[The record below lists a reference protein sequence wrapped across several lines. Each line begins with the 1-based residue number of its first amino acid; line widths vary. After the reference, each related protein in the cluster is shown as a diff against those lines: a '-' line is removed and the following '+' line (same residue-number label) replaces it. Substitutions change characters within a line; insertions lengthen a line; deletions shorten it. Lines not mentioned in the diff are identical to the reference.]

1 MTNIKFNCVH
11 CKQPLQANLEH
22 SGKTIQ
28 CPRCKGALRIPA
40 MTATTA
46 PVYQAQNQ
54 MLKTS
59 AGAIWSFVLSL
70 LSFLCFGP
78 LTGIPAIICGHVA
91 HSNIKK
97 SQGTLTGDGLAIAG
111 LVIGYLASIGWTF
124 IIALGFLGAVIETG
138 STL

>member
-1 MTNIKFNCVH
+1 MTSIKFNCVH

-40 MTATTA
+40 MTSTTA
-46 PVYQAQNQ
+46 PVYQPQNQ
-54 MLKTS
+54 ISRTS

-70 LSFLCFGP
+70 FSFICLGP

-91 HSNIKK
+91 HSNIKR
-97 SQGTLTGDGLAIAG
+97 SQGTL
-111 LVIGYLASIGWTF
+111 
-124 IIALGFLGAVIETG
+124 ALFVPLKNVFFSFTILSNER
-138 STL
+138 

>member
-1 MTNIKFNCVH
+1 MTSIKFNCVH

-40 MTATTA
+40 MTSTTA
-46 PVYQAQNQ
+46 PVYQPQNQ
-54 MLKTS
+54 ISRTS
-59 AGAIWSFVLSL
+59 VGAIWSFVLSL
-70 LSFLCFGP
+70 FSFICLGP

-91 HSNIKK
+91 HSNIKR

-111 LVIGYLASIGWTF
+111 LVIGYLASIGWIF
-124 IIALGFLGAVIETG
+124 IIALGILGAVIEAG
-138 STL
+138 SSL